1 MKCEIYHIEG
11 EFYMRYRYGL
21 LGFLSL
27 IGVVGLIIEEPAFYP
42 FFAFVLFFE
51 YFFIKPDEMF
61 LENMRKA
68 ASWAFY
74 VSLLVTTAGA
84 CCLALFGQ
92 TAEYA
97 LRQGIGWG
105 FACSLIVFSCTATY
119 FEWKDSTGASND

>member
-1 MKCEIYHIEG
+1 
-11 EFYMRYRYGL
+11 MRYRYGL

-68 ASWAFY
+68 ASWAF
-74 VSLLVTTAGA
+74 S
-84 CCLALFGQ
+84 
-92 TAEYA
+92 
-97 LRQGIGWG
+97 
-105 FACSLIVFSCTATY
+105 
-119 FEWKDSTGASND
+119 GAS